1 MPTEPRPAFVF
12 VGGRPCLDLVAT
24 LGRRHAGGVER
35 IPDLDALS
43 RWFVAAGVLAAAPR
57 VTAAASL
64 GRARQLRE
72 AIATLVRGTIAGQPA
87 DGDAVRAVNA
97 GVVAA
102 YVPPRLV
109 VDPDGGLAVRLVD
122 GAAGAGAG
130 RHRPGRGPAARRTAG
145 VADQGVRASG
155 LLAGVPGR
163 DPSRAAPLVL
173 HGALRKPGQDG
184 RLPGPPHPP
193 RRLEL
198 SRPAGARAALSVTTS

>member
-35 IPDLDALS
+35 IPDPDALS

-57 VTAAASL
+57 VTAADL

-97 GVVAA
+97 GAA
-102 YVPPRLV
+102 AADVPPRLV

-122 GAAGAGAG
+122 GAAGAALAGIARDAVRLLGGPQASRIKECGHPDCSLVFLDETQAG
-130 RHRPGRGPAARRTAG
+130 RRRWCSMERCGNLVKTAGYRARRTHPVGWSSA
-145 VADQGVRASG
+145 
-155 LLAGVPGR
+155 
-163 DPSRAAPLVL
+163 
-173 HGALRKPGQDG
+173 
-184 RLPGPPHPP
+184 GPPEPERH
-193 RRLEL
+193 
-198 SRPAGARAALSVTTS
+198 